1 MSRVFDREQPS
12 PQVFDKTLKPN
23 DQDLTVALA
32 MCAVGLAFS
41 LVMLVLPRWVS

>member
-1 MSRVFDREQPS
+1 MSRVSDRKQPS
-12 PQVFDKTLKPN
+12 AQVYDKTLRPN

-41 LVMLVLPRWVS
+41 LVMLALPGWVS